1 MKQVAYE
8 ETLIE
13 KDRMQ
18 EDSMLLRGSAQDRAD
33 VQYENFCANGN

>member
-13 KDRMQ
+13 KDRMH
-18 EDSMLLRGSAQDRAD
+18 DSMTLSGSAQDRAD
-33 VQYENFCANGN
+33 VQYENFRANGK